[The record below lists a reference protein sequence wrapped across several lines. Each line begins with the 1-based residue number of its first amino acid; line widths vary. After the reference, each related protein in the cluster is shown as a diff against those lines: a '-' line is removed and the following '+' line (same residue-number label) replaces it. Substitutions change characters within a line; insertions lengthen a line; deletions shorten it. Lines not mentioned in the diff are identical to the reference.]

1 MNWKVPEAV
10 GVPVSAPV
18 EVLRAIL
25 KEDYQLEVDQSGLFE
40 FGNSL
45 VGFFELLSE
54 MQIEST

>member
-1 MNWKVPEAV
+1 M
-10 GVPVSAPV
+10 VSK
-18 EVLRAIL
+18 ELLEELRAIL

-40 FGNSL
+40 IGNSL